1 MKNSELSPEAQAWH
15 DQLASEFSIDDAGG
29 RLLLITACESFD
41 RLKQCQSQIAIDGQQ
56 VADRFGTMRAHP
68 LLSAERD
75 ARSQMLA
82 CLKALSLD
90 LEPLGD
96 RPGRPPMGA

>member
-15 DQLASEFSIDDAGG
+15 DKLAAEFSIEDAGG
-29 RLLLITACESFD
+29 CLLLMTACESFD
-41 RLKQCQSQIAIDGQQ
+41 RLKMCQAQIAKDGQQ
-56 VADRFGTMRAHP
+56 VADRFGQLKAHP
-68 LLSAERD
+68 LLAVERD
-75 ARSQMLA
+75 ARGQMMSA
-82 CLKALSLD
+82 LKALSLD

>member
-41 RLKQCQSQIAIDGQQ
+41 RLKLCQAQIAIDGQQ
-56 VADRFGTMRAHP
+56 VADRFGQLKAHP
-68 LLSAERD
+68 LLAVERD
-75 ARSQMLA
+75 AKGQMLA